1 MGVHTVVQT
10 DDEEIPPGTIFC
22 MRSTVPQK
30 GKSLLAPYYLVYIGE
45 KGNTVLGYLQGKR
58 CLDYLKKLCQGE
70 KEVLPE
76 LVKSLKKETNNF
88 AKMSSYATDL
98 QLAIEGIIGKSHEV
112 GAASFFSSEP
122 ISLDSEGVTSQGD
135 FDIVAFVIIKNK

>member
-1 MGVHTVVQT
+1 
-10 DDEEIPPGTIFC
+10 
-22 MRSTVPQK
+22 
-30 GKSLLAPYYLVYIGE
+30 
-45 KGNTVLGYLQGKR
+45 
-58 CLDYLKKLCQGE
+58 
-70 KEVLPE
+70 
-76 LVKSLKKETNNF
+76 
-88 AKMSSYATDL
+88 MSSYATDL